1 MERRVVITGIGA
13 VTPVGHTAEETWK
26 NMLAGVNGIDVI
38 QGADVSD
45 MDVTLAAE
53 VKNFDPAQY
62 MDKKLARRMDR
73 FCQLGFA
80 AGVMAMED
88 AAFGDHMPAPERFGT
103 LIGSGIGGIGTIQNE
118 VTKMNEK
125 GPKRVAPLL
134 VPIMISNMLS
144 GNLAIQYG
152 LKGHSTCVVT
162 ACATGTNAIGDAFRL
177 IKHGYQ
183 DAMLTGGAEATITRL
198 AFAGFLGLQ
207 ALSQATDKDR
217 ASIPFDAE
225 RTGFVMG
232 EGAGVVVLEEYEHAK
247 ARGAKIYAEV
257 LGYGATS
264 DAYHMTAPHP
274 EGEGSTNAMRFAL
287 EEGGILPEQ
296 VNYINAHGTST
307 VYNDKTETMAIKKV
321 FGEKPPATSSTKSMT
336 GHMLGAA
343 GAVEAI
349 ASALAIRD
357 GIVPPTINYRVPDEA
372 CDLDVV
378 PNQCRKMAVDYAISN
393 SLGFGG
399 HNATLLLGKVK

>member
-13 VTPVGHTAEETWK
+13 VTPVGQTAEETWK
-26 NMLAGVNGIDVI
+26 NLIAGVNGIDVV
-38 QGADVSD
+38 QGTDVSD

-53 VKNFDPAQY
+53 VKDFDPSKY
-62 MDKKLARRMDR
+62 MDKKIARRMDR

-88 AAFGDHMPAPERFGT
+88 AAFGENMPKGERFGT

-134 VPIMISNMLS
+134 VPIMISNMIS

-162 ACATGTNAIGDAFRL
+162 ACATGSNAIGDAFRL

-183 DAMLTGGAEATITRL
+183 DAMLTGGAESSITRL

-207 ALSQATDKDR
+207 ALSQATDRNR
-217 ASIPFDAE
+217 ASIPFDRE

-247 ARGAKIYAEV
+247 ARGAKIYAEI

-264 DAYHMTAPHP
+264 DAYHMTAPEP
-274 EGEGSTNAMRFAL
+274 NGAGSANAMKFAL
-287 EEGGILPEQ
+287 EEGRIAPGQ
-296 VNYINAHGTST
+296 VDYINAHGTST
-307 VYNDKTETMAIKKV
+307 VYNDKTETMAIKQV
-321 FGEKPPATSSTKSMT
+321 FGEKPPVTSSTKSMT

-349 ASALAIRD
+349 ASILAIRD
-357 GIVPPTINYRVPDEA
+357 SVVPPTINYQEPDPE

-378 PNQCRKMAVDYAISN
+378 PNKAREMNVDYTISN

-399 HNATLLLGKVK
+399 HNATLLFGKVK